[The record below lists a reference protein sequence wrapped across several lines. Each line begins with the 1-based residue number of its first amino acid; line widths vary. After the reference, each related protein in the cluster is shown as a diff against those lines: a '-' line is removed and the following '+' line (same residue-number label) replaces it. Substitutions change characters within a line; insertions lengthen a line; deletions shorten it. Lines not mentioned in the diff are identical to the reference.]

1 MKHKTISIDIELH
14 EILRKIRAEYI
25 NRAHRNITL
34 GYIMYLYLTDDP
46 VIIDIKKQIL
56 DR

>member
-25 NRAHRNITL
+25 NRTHRNITL